1 MAESRKIGRSKRAPS
16 NKTQTHRTKANKA
29 RNIESAKKC
38 VTGVEPHVPHGTAR
52 AKRRA
57 SVDWDKVFDARK
69 NNGRDN
75 IRWQD
80 YIS

>member
-16 NKTQTHRTKANKA
+16 NKTQSHRTKANKA
-29 RNIESAKKC
+29 HNIEMAKKR
-38 VTGVEPHVPHGTAR
+38 VPDVELRVPHGTAR

-57 SVDWDKVFDARK
+57 SVDWSKVSDARS

-75 IRWQD
+75 VRWQD